1 MVFPDLFHIPE
12 PVGRGK
18 RLAVQR
24 AGDGAQLQPA
34 HLVFLQRFIA
44 TQDIVQLPVFA
55 VHMDSLYGASIIRDF
70 NIVVCAVGDTEQ
82 GHLCPRDCP
91 EAGRDNFMFHWCAHF
106 FASLLVYRTP
116 DAEVNKHIPC
126 QLSDLWSKKVGM
138 KCAYI
143 MGKGAAESACQPC
156 GGRPAGKISCLPAAT
171 MKTERMRNYGEN
183 HVRELQ

>member
-70 NIVVCAVGDTEQ
+70 NIVVCAVGIRNRDT
-82 GHLCPRDCP
+82 
-91 EAGRDNFMFHWCAHF
+91 
-106 FASLLVYRTP
+106 SV
-116 DAEVNKHIPC
+116 
-126 QLSDLWSKKVGM
+126 
-138 KCAYI
+138 
-143 MGKGAAESACQPC
+143 
-156 GGRPAGKISCLPAAT
+156 PAIVPKRAAT
-171 MKTERMRNYGEN
+171 ILCSTGALIFLPPYWFTEPLMQR
-183 HVRELQ
+183 